1 MTNSPRRSRAEA
13 GPAVAV
19 RGLTKVFPVPFHRQ
33 SIIAVK
39 DLDLCVDPGEVY
51 GLLGPNGSGKSTTLK
66 IILGLVSPTRGR
78 TEIFGHDSRL
88 VESREAVGFLPE
100 NPYFYKYLTG
110 EETLRFFGRLCGMTG
125 ATLKNRV
132 NELLNLVGL
141 NKARKRR
148 LGTYSKGMLQRIGL
162 AQALIHDPRLVVLD
176 EPTAG
181 VDPAGS
187 REIRDLIMDL
197 KRRGITVL
205 LSSHLLAQ
213 AQEICDRVGI
223 LADGVL
229 VREGHLQELIAI
241 ENQTEFVIADASDKL
256 VNEIESFISRSDAK
270 LIERR
275 KSTTTLERLFLE
287 ATKNDEA
294 RISNDEGMTK
304 QK

>member
-1 MTNSPRRSRAEA
+1 MTNSPRRSGADA

-19 RGLTKVFPVPFHRQ
+19 HGLTKIFPVPFHPTRGVV
-33 SIIAVK
+33 AVK
-39 DLDLCVDPGEVY
+39 DLSLRIEPGEVY

-78 TEIFGHDSRL
+78 TEIFGRDSRL

-100 NPYFYKYLTG
+100 NPYFYKYLSG
-110 EETLRFFGRLCGMTG
+110 AETLRFFGRLCGMTG

-132 NELLNLVGL
+132 NELLDLVGL
-141 NKARKRR
+141 NKARDRR

-213 AQEICDRVGI
+213 AQEICDRIGI

-229 VREGHLQELIAI
+229 VREGRLQELIAI
-241 ENQTEFVIADASDKL
+241 ENQTELVIADASDDL
-256 VNEIESFISRSDAK
+256 VHEIESFISRSNAK
-270 LIERR
+270 LLERR

-287 ATKNDEA
+287 STGGNDKSSTRE
-294 RISNDEGMTK
+294 
-304 QK
+304 